1 MTTLPI
7 TVYGNGDLFREFFNA
22 IAASFGTGDF
32 TTLVRLAVLLSGV
45 TVIATFI
52 SQNNIMIMVKWF
64 GLYYLAVFILFTPKT
79 SVEIID
85 QVNQG
90 KAYSVENIP
99 LGLALVASYTS
110 TIGDALTKLIE
121 MNFTMPDDLRYAH
134 TGMVMAS
141 RLVNATSQF
150 EITDSTFDENL
161 QSFIHQ
167 CVFYDILL
175 KKYSIDDLIEDK
187 DAWNF
192 IAEHASPARAFLY
205 NGQVTTCKEGSVNL
219 DHDWTSAIDQAASM
233 YGPRLYAN
241 SKNPKATLLKYLPI
255 SYGYLTQLS
264 DSANQILR
272 QHLMGNAIERGIIG
286 MGAKLNAS
294 AALESYAFTRAQEQT
309 RLTNQTLGDMAAYWL
324 PLMKN
329 AFEAIMYGSF
339 IFVILL
345 AVFPFGLSVLKNYV
359 FTLFWIQIWAPL
371 YAVINL
377 IVSFYA
383 STESSAATQGI
394 LSLKAMPGLLQVNAD
409 MAGLAGYLTLSVPFL
424 SAGLV
429 KGMAGT
435 FTQIAQYIGGVTQS
449 AGGSA
454 ATEATTGNFGFGN
467 TNFAT
472 HNSNNTSANHFDTS
486 GRVSSGLFTTQLP
499 GGSTLTMTQDQSI
512 VMDTKG
518 AISNLGTSVNLAN
531 AIRSAASIQ
540 ADHAETYTNNKAHTY
555 SDAASAAARQSTD
568 LSEHMSSGEN
578 KSDGWSVS
586 MNASTAEALNE
597 NHRLTEKF
605 AHDHHLTFGQAA
617 RVLSSVY
624 GNLRAG
630 VEIGT
635 PRFIGT
641 SISGGGSIGGSHS
654 AEHSRSSNQQDL
666 YAAAKDFILDSNYSK
681 NIDTVERASHD
692 SNFRSSNEAGNRLI
706 HQISASFDTAKSAR
720 DDMTLSQQEAQSYR
734 EVASSARDNAVS
746 VSSNASQP
754 FIEWFAKQISDDGH
768 PIGLQ
773 KAENIIK
780 NDPIKASQY
789 AEEFSQQYV
798 KTLIHS
804 PSHSAHNP
812 IQSSLDKVWR
822 HPSQNALVQR
832 HFSDNNSNVINQGE
846 AKGLDL
852 NKKIDSSI
860 KHEAENSITQHK
872 NNIASQKVI
881 IDQKGNDIKQ
891 AIYQEDHRKRSH
903 SLIEDATS
911 NIDISDKRSK

>member
-45 TVIATFI
+45 TVIGSFI
-52 SQNNIMIMVKWF
+52 SQNNIMMMVKWF
-64 GLYYLAVFILFTPKT
+64 GLYYLAIFILFTPKT

-90 KAYSVENIP
+90 KAYSVDNVP
-99 LGLALVASYTS
+99 LGLAIMASYTS
-110 TIGDALTKLIE
+110 TIGDALTQLIE

-141 RLVNATSQF
+141 RLVTATSQF

-175 KKYSIDDLIEDK
+175 KKYSIDDLMEEK
-187 DAWNF
+187 DAWHF
-192 IAEHASPARAFLY
+192 IADHASPARAFLY
-205 NGQVTTCKEGSVNL
+205 NGVVTTCKDGALSL
-219 DHDWTSAIDQAASM
+219 DHDWSNAIDQAASL
-233 YGPRLYAN
+233 YGPRLYA
-241 SKNPKATLLKYLPI
+241 SSQNPKATLLKYLPI

-264 DSANQILR
+264 DSANQILQ

-309 RLTNQTLGDMAAYWL
+309 RLTNRTLGDMAAYWL

-329 AFEAIMYGSF
+329 TFEAIMYGSF

-449 AGGSA
+449 AGGTA
-454 ATEATTGNFGFGN
+454 ATEAVTGNIGFGN
-467 TNFAT
+467 TNFSV
-472 HNSNNTSANHFDTS
+472 HSSNNTSANHFDTS
-486 GRVSSGLFTTQLP
+486 GRVSSGLFTTQMA
-499 GGSTLTMTQDQSI
+499 GGSTLTMTADQSL

-518 AISNLGTSVNLAN
+518 AISNLGTSTTLAN
-531 AIRSAASIQ
+531 AIRSSASMQ
-540 ADHAETYTNNKAHTY
+540 ADHAETYATSKAHVY
-555 SDAASAAARQSTD
+555 SDAASTASRQVTD
-568 LSEHMSSGEN
+568 LSEHVGVGQN
-578 KSDGWSVS
+578 KSEGWGLS
-586 MNASTAEALNE
+586 MNAATAQALNE

-605 AHDHHLTFGQAA
+605 AHDHQLTFGKSA

-630 VEIGT
+630 LDIGT
-635 PRFIGT
+635 PVTGV
-641 SISGGGSIGGSHS
+641 SVGGSIGGNHS
-654 AEHSRSSNQQDL
+654 AEHGRSSNQQTL
-666 YAAAKDFILDSNYSK
+666 YAEAKDFILDSNYSK

-692 SNFRSSNEAGNRLI
+692 SNFRASNETGNRLI
-706 HQISASFDTAKSAR
+706 HQMSVSFDTAKSAR
-720 DDMTLSQQEAQSYR
+720 DDMTLSFQEAQSYR
-734 EVASSARDNAVS
+734 ELASSARENAVS
-746 VSSNASQP
+746 ISSNASQP
-754 FIEWFAKQISDDGH
+754 FIEWFAKQTADDGSA
-768 PIGLQ
+768 IGLQ
-773 KAENIIK
+773 RAENIIK
-780 NDPIKASQY
+780 NDPMKASQY
-789 AEEFSQQYV
+789 AEQFSQQYV
-798 KTLIHS
+798 KTLIQS
-804 PSHSAHNP
+804 PSHHAHNS
-812 IQSSLDKVWR
+812 IQSSLDKSWGN
-822 HPSQNALVQR
+822 PSQNTLVQR
-832 HFSDNNSNVINQGE
+832 HFNDSNASITHQ
-846 AKGLDL
+846 ALSKGLDF
-852 NKKIDSSI
+852 NNKIDSSI
-860 KHEAENSITQHK
+860 KNETEHSITQHQ
-872 NNIASQKVI
+872 NNIALHKSI
-881 IDQKGNDIKQ
+881 INQKGDGIKQ
-891 AIYQEDHRKRSH
+891 AIYEEDHHKRSN
-903 SLIEDATS
+903 SLLEDALS
-911 NIDISDKRSK
+911 NIDVSDKNRNG